1 MRIGI
6 NCGHTVSGTVGCGA
20 VGDIDES
27 VEAREVGYA
36 LENLLKGAG
45 HTVYDCTND
54 HADSVGKNL
63 SNIVNMAN
71 AQPLDLF
78 VSIHFNSGGGQ
89 GTEVWTYNGKSFEE
103 ATNTCKAISALGFKD
118 RGIKD
123 GSKLYVVH
131 HSNAKAM
138 LVEVCFVDTDDAK
151 KYTEIGANKFAEAIY
166 KGITGQTIEED
177 LTMSQYNELKDLI
190 EKQAAAISALQE
202 ENKQLKAV
210 LQNTMVYDYVDKNMP
225 PWARKAVQA
234 AMDCGAIQ
242 GDENGRLGLSYKDLR
257 AICREYRCGL
267 YDK

>member
-20 VGDIDES
+20 VGYIDES

-36 LENLLKGAG
+36 LENLLKDAG

-54 HADSVGKNL
+54 YAKDVSENL
-63 SNIVNMAN
+63 KNIVNMAN
-71 AQPLDLF
+71 KQTLDLF

-89 GTEVWTYNGKSFEE
+89 GTEVWTFGGKVFDE
-103 ATNTCKAISALGFKD
+103 AENTCKAVSALGFKD

-151 KYTEIGANKFAEAIY
+151 KYAEIGANKFAEAIY
-166 KGITGQTIEED
+166 KGITEQTIEED
-177 LTMSQYNELKDLI
+177 LTVTQYNELKSII
-190 EKQAAAISALQE
+190 EKQAAAISVLQE

-225 PWARKAVQA
+225 LWARKAVQA
-234 AMDCGAIQ
+234 AMDYGAIQ
-242 GDENGRLGLSYKDLR
+242 GDEQGRLGLSYKDLR
-257 AICREYRCGL
+257 TIVREYRCGL
-267 YDK
+267 YNK